1 MAMLLFKFGSAL
13 RAPVEQQGCALQ
25 GGCAVKFKKKFF
37 EKKKNFGLPL
47 YTSLSYRNLTYLSQT

>member
-25 GGCAVKFKKKFF
+25 GGCAVKFLKKIF
-37 EKKKNFGLPL
+37 EKKKKILVYHSTPHSH
-47 YTSLSYRNLTYLSQT
+47 TET